1 MQFLNVLF
9 GRPLASSED
18 EGERIT
24 PMQGVPTFGL
34 DALSSAAYGPEAALT
49 ILLPL
54 GLLGIHY
61 IVPLTAAIIALLII
75 VFFSYRQTIAA
86 YPNGGGSYT
95 VARENLGSKAGL
107 LAGAAL
113 MIDYLLNVAVGIS
126 AGIGALVS
134 AVPSLQ
140 PHTLAMCLIVLAILT
155 VVNLRGVKEAGT
167 AFIAPTYL
175 FVGTLAIVIVIGL
188 YKIVASGGHPIALV
202 APPKQVPG
210 AVQAFGIWILV
221 KAFASGCTALTGVEA
236 VSNGVQAF
244 RKPVVPAARATLT
257 AIIAI
262 LIVLLGGIAFLLP
275 YYGIMATDPGAA
287 GYQSVLSMLTA
298 AVAGKGIFY
307 DITMFSVLLVL
318 CLSANTSFADFP
330 RLCRMVARDDYLPHS
345 LASRGRRLVFSEG
358 LMALAIFAALLL
370 ILFGGVTDR
379 LIPLFAVGAFLAFT
393 LSQAGMVEHWRKAK
407 AAADATKSGAGKSC
421 DTAADATEEGASAG
435 ATKSGATRGGA
446 STGLLINGL
455 GALATGVTVI
465 IIVIAKF
472 TEGAWVVV
480 VLLPLLLLFMSHI
493 RRHYQHVEVEVA
505 LKQQPKLSKSDLRP
519 PVAIV
524 PVDRWNAATE
534 KALRFA
540 MTLSPDVQAVHVT
553 CDADQDRPDWLSEE
567 PVEGRRMPEVV
578 NLPSPYRLVVHPLV
592 DYVLKVEKENPDRNI
607 AVVIASMMEKHW
619 YHYFLHNQRGQ
630 LLTALLLLS
639 GDKRIN
645 IVNVPWYLKS

>member
-1 MQFLNVLF
+1 MGLINVLF

-24 PMQGVPTFGL
+24 PLQGIPTFGL

-54 GLLGIHY
+54 GVLGVHY

-75 VFFSYRQTIAA
+75 VYFSYRQTIAA

-95 VARENLGSKAGL
+95 VARENLGDRAGL

-140 PHTLAMCLIVLAILT
+140 PHTLTMCLVVLAILT
-155 VVNLRGVKEAGT
+155 VVNLRGIKEAGT

-175 FVGTLAIVIVIGL
+175 FVGTLVIVILIGL
-188 YKIVASGGHPIALV
+188 YKIVASGGHPVAVV
-202 APPKQVPG
+202 APPRQVP
-210 AVQAFGIWILV
+210 AALQAMGIWILV

-244 RKPVVPAARATLT
+244 RAPVVKGARTTLT

-275 YYGIMATDPGAA
+275 YYGIMATDPGAP

-307 DITMFSVLLVL
+307 DVTMFSVLLVL

-330 RLCRMVARDDYLPHS
+330 RLCRMVARDNYLPHS
-345 LASRGRRLVFSEG
+345 LTTRGRRLVFSQG
-358 LMALAIFAALLL
+358 IWALAILAALLL
-370 ILFGGVTDR
+370 ILFRGVTDR

-393 LSQAGMVEHWRKAK
+393 LSQAGMVEHWRKNAK
-407 AAADATKSGAGKSC
+407 G
-421 DTAADATEEGASAG
+421 GASAG
-435 ATKSGATRGGA
+435 GMF
-446 STGLLINGL
+446 INGV
-455 GALATGVTVI
+455 GALATGITVMV
-465 IIVIAKF
+465 IVVAKF
-472 TEGAWVVV
+472 AEGAWVVV
-480 VLLPLLLLFMSHI
+480 LLIPLLLIFMNHV
-493 RRHYQHVEVEVA
+493 RRHYERVERELA
-505 LKQQPKLSKSDLRP
+505 LKSSPVLRTRGLKP
-519 PVAIV
+519 PIAIV
-524 PVDRWNAATE
+524 PVDYWNAATE

-540 MTLSPDVQAVHVT
+540 MTLSPDVEAVHVS
-553 CDADQDRPDWLSEE
+553 CDSDEGKPAWLSGAEQIDGVKL
-567 PVEGRRMPEVV
+567 PKMVT
-578 NLPSPYRLVVHPLV
+578 LPSPYRLVIHPIV
-592 DYVLKVEKENPDRNI
+592 DYVLKVEKENPGRTV
-607 AVVIASMMEKHW
+607 AVVIASMVERHW
-619 YHYFLHNQRGQ
+619 YHYFMHNQRGQ
-630 LLTALLLLS
+630 MLTALLLLG

-645 IVNVPWYLKS
+645 IVNVPWYLKA

>member
-1 MQFLNVLF
+1 MGLINVLF

-24 PMQGVPTFGL
+24 PMQGIPTFGL

-54 GLLGIHY
+54 GLMGVHY

-95 VARENLGSKAGL
+95 VAKENLGARAGL

-134 AVPSLQ
+134 AGPSLQ
-140 PHTLAMCLIVLAILT
+140 PHTLTMCLAVLVILT
-155 VVNLRGVKEAGT
+155 IVNLRGVKEAGT

-175 FVGTLAIVIVIGL
+175 FVGTLVIVILVGL
-188 YKIVASGGHPIALV
+188 YKVVASGGHP
-202 APPKQVPG
+202 VPMVSLPRAETG
-210 AVQAFGIWILV
+210 QASSLSSLSSLKMIGIWILV

-257 AIIAI
+257 AIIAM
-262 LIVLLGGIAFLLP
+262 LIVLLGGIALLLP
-275 YYGIMATDPGAA
+275 YYGITATDPGAP

-307 DITMFSVLLVL
+307 HVTMFSVLLVL

-330 RLCRMVARDDYLPHS
+330 RLCRMVARDDDLPHS
-345 LASRGRRLVFSEG
+345 IAGRGRRLGFSEG
-358 LMALAIFAALLL
+358 IWALAILSGLLL
-370 ILFGGVTDR
+370 ILFRGVTDR

-393 LSQAGMVEHWRKAK
+393 LSQAGMVGHWWRTASG
-407 AAADATKSGAGKSC
+407 AAAA
-421 DTAADATEEGASAG
+421 
-435 ATKSGATRGGA
+435 RGI
-446 STGLLINGL
+446 LINGI
-455 GALATGVTVI
+455 GALATGITVLV
-465 IIVIAKF
+465 IVVAKF
-472 TEGAWVVV
+472 AEGAWVVV
-480 VLLPLLLLFMSHI
+480 VVLLPAMLVFMG
-493 RRHYQHVEVEVA
+493 RVRGHYERVGKEVA
-505 LKQQPKLSKSDLRP
+505 LTSATVLRARNLTP
-519 PVAIV
+519 PIVIV
-524 PVDRWNAATE
+524 PVDQWNAATE
-534 KALRFA
+534 KALQFA
-540 MTLSPDVQAVHVT
+540 MTLSPDVEALHVM
-553 CDADQDRPDWLSEE
+553 CDADEDRPTWKW
-567 PVEGRRMPEVV
+567 EGVPPAGTPGPKLVT
-578 NLPSPYRLVVHPLV
+578 LPSPFRLVVHPIV
-592 DYVLKVEKENPDRNI
+592 DYVLKVEKENADRTV
-607 AVVIASMMEKHW
+607 AVVIATMVERHW

-630 LLTALLLLS
+630 MLTALLLLG
-639 GDKRIN
+639 GDERIN
-645 IVNVPWYLKS
+645 IVNVPWYLKA